1 MTQADFISKYGRMA
15 MKYPFANNDTT
26 NFTAIEQTK
35 AAGDFNFETGF
46 NTPYSAPKSG
56 GGKFVTRKE
65 MNAIGNLASRN
76 NYYDICGGINTFDQ
90 SLCDLIGG
98 YPKGA
103 ILEYLLGLKLY
114 KVISMVDN
122 NTVNFVNDGIDTV
135 NWQYLN
141 QDNAEAGR
149 EIALQFNIDAG
160 AQYTIGV
167 FKAAKTSDTF
177 LIENKA
183 TKKYTTTEVLKQTL
197 TDTDSA
203 QVPYGTAILLNDL
216 GTSYTSIPD
225 PPYTG
230 SGTSTNG
237 WVALSSDCGR
247 IIFISSSGAAIVDVN
262 YDTYSFPTFS
272 GLIKDHF
279 YAAMAFG
286 YFRDAQYTGQEDTG
300 IDSTKIVNVAVSKYS
315 LSGKVTLYY

>member
-149 EIALQFNIDAG
+149 EVAMTFSVSVSSQS
-160 AQYTIGV
+160 TIGV
-167 FKAAKTSDTF
+167 FQAAKSTSTF
-177 LIENKA
+177 LCENK
-183 TKKYTTTEVLKQTL
+183 L
-197 TDTDSA
+197 TQNYSA
-203 QVPYGTAILLNDL
+203 SSTMIIPMREIDIERVPFGTALLISDL
-216 GTSYTSIPD
+216 GTSYSSIPD
-225 PPYTG
+225 PPT
-230 SGTSTNG
+230 
-237 WVALSSDCGR
+237 
-247 IIFISSSGAAIVDVN
+247 SSGSSTWKSLSGNYGEIVLGTVASLARITVDIDYWN
-262 YDTYSFPTFS
+262 FDQFS
-272 GLIKDHF
+272 GLTKDHY
-279 YAAMAFG
+279 YAILAFG
-286 YFRDAQYTGQEDTG
+286 AFQDAQFAGQEDTTA
-300 IDSTKIVNVAVSKYS
+300 SAQSVADVTISKFS
-315 LSGKVTLYY
+315 LSGKFTIYY

>member
-1 MTQADFISKYGRMA
+1 MTQADFIAKYGRMA

-114 KVISMVDN
+114 KVMSMVDN
-122 NTVNFVNDGIDTV
+122 NTVNFITDGIDTV

-149 EIALQFNIDAG
+149 EVALSFSVSLSSA
-160 AQYTIGV
+160 ATIGV
-167 FKAAKTSDTF
+167 FQAAKSSSTF
-177 LIENKA
+177 LCEDNLNKTYSA
-183 TKKYTTTEVLKQTL
+183 SSSLVIPM
-197 TDTDSA
+197 DNIDSDI
-203 QVPYGTAILLNDL
+203 VSYGHNILIYDL
-216 GTSYTSIPD
+216 GTSYSEIPTPD
-225 PPYTG
+225 QTWSTI
-230 SGTSTNG
+230 SGN
-237 WVALSSDCGR
+237 
-247 IIFISSSGAAIVDVN
+247 
-262 YDTYSFPTFS
+262 S
-272 GLIKDHF
+272 GLISLKKTSATLQKVNVEITPTIFPLFDGLVKDHF
-279 YAAMAFG
+279 YAVCAYGAFQ
-286 YFRDAQYTGQEDTG
+286 DAAYIDQEGSATAP
-300 IDSTKIVNVAVSKYS
+300 TKVTLSVSKYS
-315 LSGKVTLYY
+315 LSGKFTIYY